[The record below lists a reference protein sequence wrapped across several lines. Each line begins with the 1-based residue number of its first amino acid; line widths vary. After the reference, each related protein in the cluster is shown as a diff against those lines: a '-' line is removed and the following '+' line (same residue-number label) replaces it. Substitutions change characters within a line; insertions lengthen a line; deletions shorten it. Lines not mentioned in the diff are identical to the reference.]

1 MRRFTATLRQQ
12 QAGAVKLDSAIAANL
27 KEVGYGG

>member
-1 MRRFTATLRQQ
+1 MRHESRQQ
-12 QAGAVKLDSAIAANL
+12 QAEAAKRDKDFAKNL